1 MAHGGQEFS
10 GGDEKQHDF
19 SGGDEKQHDE
29 EPDLQKLIDYINSK
43 TDYRVV
49 TKSEHD
55 IMKAA
60 KKKVKSETCQKLNL
74 SDDND
79 NDDDDDGST
88 PQHKPPTPKPGG
100 VYKFPHQQQFQY
112 GQRPNLPQFSGENR
126 SGDVTFDVWKYDV
139 RCLIHEGAYPLALIR
154 QCIRNS
160 LRGKARSILVT
171 MGEDVTPESTVQKLE
186 SIFGNVCDKEAL
198 LETFYQQSQNS
209 GESVAEFGMR
219 LQNLLQIPMERGM
232 ISISEK
238 NSMLCS
244 KFFSG
249 LKNPLL
255 QTAIRFKYQH
265 TIDFDGLLRE
275 ARTVELQLQSTS
287 TGSESKPDT
296 AATAK
301 QQSASRT
308 SLDDIAKK
316 LEVLTTQV
324 HDLQSQMKTVKG
336 NRDGQSTQSFQQP
349 DDRGYDDYSGYH
361 RGYRPGYR
369 GTGNRG
375 RGFDRGGRYD
385 RGYGGRGGSDTRPL
399 NLRKSPSRGTRW

>member
-60 KKKVKSETCQKLNL
+60 KKEVKSETCQKLNL
-74 SDDND
+74 SDD
-79 NDDDDDGST
+79 DDGST
-88 PQHKPPTPKPGG
+88 PQHIPPTPKHL
-100 VYKFPHQQQFQY
+100 YKFAYQQPYQY

-154 QCIRNS
+154 QSIRNS

-171 MGEDVTPESTVQKLE
+171 MGEDVTHESTVQKLE

-198 LETFYQQSQNS
+198 LETYYKQSQNAD
-209 GESVAEFGMR
+209 ESIAEFGMR
-219 LQNLLQIPMERGM
+219 LQNLLQIPMERGL
-232 ISISEK
+232 ISVSER

-249 LKNPLL
+249 LRNPLL
-255 QTAIRFKYQH
+255 QTAIRFKYQN
-265 TIDFDGLLRE
+265 TTDFDELLKE
-275 ARTVELQLQSTS
+275 ARVVELQLQSTS
-287 TGSESKPDT
+287 TGSESKADT

-301 QQSASRT
+301 QQSTSRT

-316 LEVLTTQV
+316 LESLTTQV

-336 NRDGQSTQSFQQP
+336 DRERQPTQPYYQQ
-349 DDRGYDDYSGYH
+349 DDRDFGYAG
-361 RGYRPGYR
+361 GYRPGYR

-375 RGFDRGGRYD
+375 RGFDRGGGYS
-385 RGYGGRGGSDTRPL
+385 RGYDGRRGTDTRPL
-399 NLRKSPSRGTRW
+399 NLRKSPSRGARW